1 MTTRPGPCGILLFD
15 KPLGLSSHSA
25 TQRVKRLTGAAR
37 AGHVG
42 SLDPLATGML
52 PICLGEATKVAGEI
66 LEGAKLYRFTIA
78 LGSATATG
86 DLEGDVVR
94 RAAVPALEAAAV
106 TAALQAFVGPG
117 TQVPPMYSAIKIQG
131 QALYKLARQGKDI
144 ERPARPILIHEL
156 RLLALRGAEL
166 DCEVRC
172 AKGLY
177 VRVLA
182 EDIARALGTE
192 GHVSALRRVAVEPFP
207 ESGMYTL
214 EGLQALRDAGEMP
227 VLVPPDEPIG
237 HLPAAHLDAVDET
250 RMLHGQVV
258 SGLALPEGLLRLYG
272 QGGRFLGLGST
283 AGDGLVRAKRLFA
296 TGG

>member
-1 MTTRPGPCGILLFD
+1 MPIPSGPCGILLLD

-25 TQRVKRLTGAAR
+25 TQRVKRLTGAGR

-66 LEGAKLYRFTIA
+66 LEGAKHYRFTIA
-78 LGSATATG
+78 LGAATATG
-86 DLEGDVVR
+86 DLEGEVVR
-94 RAAVPALEAAAV
+94 RADIPALDPVRVATV
-106 TAALQAFVGPG
+106 LQTFLGAG
-117 TQVPPMYSAIKIQG
+117 TQVPPMYSAIKIEG
-131 QALYKLARQGKDI
+131 QALYKLARQGREV
-144 ERPARPILIHEL
+144 ERPARPIQIHEL
-156 RLLALRGAEL
+156 RLLELRATDL

-182 EDIARALGTE
+182 EDIARALATE

-207 ESGMYTL
+207 AEGMYTL
-214 EGLQALRDAGEMP
+214 DGLQALREAGTMP
-227 VLVPPDEPIG
+227 VLVPPDEPIA
-237 HLPAAHLDAVDET
+237 HLPAAHLDAANET
-250 RMLHGQVV
+250 RILHGQVV
-258 SGLALPEGLLRLYG
+258 GGLPLPEGLLRLYG
-272 QGGRFLGLGST
+272 ADGRFLGLGVT

-296 TGG
+296 TGA

>member
-1 MTTRPGPCGILLFD
+1 MPGHPAPCGILLLD

-66 LEGAKLYRFTIA
+66 LEGAKHYRFTIA
-78 LGSATATG
+78 LGAATATG
-86 DLEGDVVR
+86 DLEGEVVR
-94 RAAVPALEAAAV
+94 RAAIPPLEPAHV
-106 TAALQAFVGPG
+106 RSVLQGFLGSG
-117 TQVPPMYSAIKIQG
+117 TQVPPMYSAIKIEG
-131 QALYKLARQGKDI
+131 QALYKLARQGREV

-156 RLLALRGAEL
+156 RLLGLRAGEMEC
-166 DCEVRC
+166 DVRC

-182 EDIARALGTE
+182 EDISRALGTE

-207 ESGMYTL
+207 AEGMYTL
-214 EGLQALRDAGEMP
+214 EDVQALREAGAMP
-227 VLVPPDEPIG
+227 VLVAPDQPIS
-237 HLPAAHLDAVDET
+237 HLPAAHLDAANET

-258 SGLALPEGLLRLYG
+258 SGLALPAGLLRLYG
-272 QGGRFLGLGST
+272 ADGRFLGLGAT
-283 AGDGLVRAKRLFA
+283 EGDGLVRAKRLFA

>member
-1 MTTRPGPCGILLFD
+1 VPAHPGPCGILLLD

-66 LEGAKLYRFTIA
+66 LEGAKHYRFTIA
-78 LGSATATG
+78 LGAGTATG
-86 DLEGDVVR
+86 DLEGEIVR
-94 RAAVPALEAAAV
+94 SAAVPALEAAAV

-131 QALYKLARQGKDI
+131 QALYKLARQGKEID
-144 ERPARPILIHEL
+144 RPARPIQIHEL

-182 EDIARALGTE
+182 EDIARSLGTE

-207 ESGMYTL
+207 EGGMYTL
-214 EGLQALRDAGEMP
+214 EALQALREAGSMP
-227 VLVPPDEPIG
+227 ALVPPDEPIG
-237 HLPAAHLDAVDET
+237 HLPVAHLDAADEI

-258 SGLALPEGLLRLYG
+258 TGLPLAPGLLRLYG
-272 QGGRFLGLGST
+272 HDGRFLGLGITS
-283 AGDGLVRAKRLFA
+283 GDGLVRAKRLFA

>member
-1 MTTRPGPCGILLFD
+1 MTSSLNPCGILLLD

-25 TQRVKRLTGAAR
+25 TQRVKRLTGAVR

-78 LGSATATG
+78 LGAATATG
-86 DLEGDVVR
+86 DLEGEVVR
-94 RAAVPALEAAAV
+94 TAAVPV
-106 TAALQAFVGPG
+106 LQADAVASVLQGFLGPG

-144 ERPARPILIHEL
+144 ERPARPIMVHALQM
-156 RLLALRGAEL
+156 LALHETAV

-214 EGLQALRDAGEMP
+214 ETLQALRDAGLRP
-227 VLVPPDEPIG
+227 TLIPSDEPIG
-237 HLPAAHLDAVDET
+237 HLPAAHLDAANET

-258 SGLALPEGLLRLYG
+258 SGLVLPEGLLRLYG
-272 QGGRFLGLGST
+272 AGGRFLGLGVT
-283 AGDGLVRAKRLFA
+283 AGDGQVRAKRLFA